1 MIKKSADNQWVSD
14 RVKAVPASGIRKFF
28 DLVSSSKDVVSLGVG
43 EPDFVTPWHVREAA
57 IYSLERGHTMYTSN
71 FGILELREAI
81 FHYIKRDYGVYY
93 NPKTEILVTVGSSE
107 ALDLALRAVVNPGD
121 EVLVPEPCFVSYKPC
136 AIFAGGVP
144 VPVETFED
152 DNYQLDVKE
161 LQKKITPK
169 TKVLLMGYPSNPTGA
184 IMPENK
190 LREIAAFVK
199 KNNLFVIADELY
211 HKLTYD
217 RKHACFTS
225 LPGMKERTIL
235 INGFSKTHAM
245 TGWRIGFTCAPP
257 EILEAMMK
265 IHQYIM
271 MCASIM
277 GQKAALEALKNGDSH
292 VEDMRQKYDE
302 RRRYLMQG
310 LASIGMKC
318 FEPGGAFYAFPNIK
332 KYGMS
337 SDEFANKLFAEQ
349 KVVVVPGNAFGD
361 CGEGFIRL
369 SYASSIRNLEKAVE
383 RMARFVKKHD

>member
-1 MIKKSADNQWVSD
+1 MKNKLNHPFISD

-57 IYSLERGHTMYTSN
+57 IYSLEKGYTMYTSN

-81 FHYIKRDYGVYY
+81 SHYIRRDYGVHY
-93 NPKTEILVTVGSSE
+93 NPKTEVLVTVGSSE

-136 AIFAGGVP
+136 AIFSGGVP
-144 VPVETFED
+144 VPVETYED

-161 LQKKITPK
+161 LQKKVTPK

-190 LREIAAFVK
+190 LIDVAAFVK

-217 RKHACFTS
+217 GKHACFTS

-245 TGWRIGFTCAPP
+245 TGWRIGFACAAPD
-257 EILEAMMK
+257 ILEAMMK

-302 RRRYLMQG
+302 RRRYLIQA
-310 LASIGMKC
+310 LRSIGMKC

-337 SDEFANKLFAEQ
+337 SDEFASKLFAEQ

-383 RMARFVKKHD
+383 RMARFLKKHG

>member
-1 MIKKSADNQWVSD
+1 MKNKNNHPFISD

-57 IYSLERGHTMYTSN
+57 IYSLEKGYTMYTSN

-81 FHYIKRDYGVYY
+81 SKYIKRDYGVNY
-93 NPKTEILVTVGSSE
+93 NPKTEIIVTVGSSE
-107 ALDLALRAVVNPGD
+107 ALDLALRAVVNPED

-136 AIFAGGVP
+136 VIFAGGVP
-144 VPVETFED
+144 VPVETFEE
-152 DNYQLDVKE
+152 DNYELDVKA
-161 LQKKITPK
+161 LQKKVTPK

-190 LREIAAFVK
+190 LREVAAFVK
-199 KNNLFVIADELY
+199 KHNLFVISDELY

-217 RKHACFTS
+217 GKHACFTS
-225 LPGMKERTIL
+225 LPGMKELTIL

-245 TGWRIGFTCAPP
+245 TGWRIGFACAEP

-277 GQKAALEALKNGDSH
+277 GQKAALEALKNGDTH
-292 VEDMRQKYDE
+292 VEEMRQKYDE
-302 RRRYLMQG
+302 RRRFLLQG
-310 LASIGMKC
+310 LHSIGVTC
-318 FEPGGAFYAFPNIK
+318 FEPKGAFYAFPNIK
-332 KYGMS
+332 KYGMT
-337 SDEFANKLFAEQ
+337 SDEFAGKLFTQE

-369 SYASSIRNLEKAVE
+369 SYASSIRNIEKALE
-383 RMARFVKKHD
+383 RIGRFVKRHG

>member
-1 MIKKSADNQWVSD
+1 MKNKDSHPFISD

-57 IYSLERGHTMYTSN
+57 IYSLEKGYTMYTSN
-71 FGILELREAI
+71 FGILELREAVSK
-81 FHYIKRDYGVYY
+81 YIKRDYGVYY
-93 NPKTEILVTVGSSE
+93 NPKTEIIVTVGSSE

-121 EVLVPEPCFVSYKPC
+121 EVLVPEPSFVSYKPC
-136 AIFAGGVP
+136 VIFAGGVP
-144 VPVETFED
+144 VPVETFEE
-152 DNYQLDVKE
+152 DNYELDVKA
-161 LQKKITPK
+161 LQKKVTPK

-190 LREIAAFVK
+190 LREVAAFVK
-199 KNNLFVIADELY
+199 KHNLFVISDELY

-217 RKHACFTS
+217 GKHACFTS

-245 TGWRIGFTCAPP
+245 TGWRIGFACAGP

-277 GQKAALEALKNGDSH
+277 GQKAALEALKNGDPH
-292 VEDMRQKYDE
+292 VEEMRQKYDE
-302 RRRYLMQG
+302 RRRFLLQG
-310 LASIGMKC
+310 LHSIGVTC
-318 FEPGGAFYAFPNIK
+318 FEPKGAFYAFPNIK
-332 KYGMS
+332 KYGMT
-337 SDEFANKLFAEQ
+337 SDEFAGKLFTEE

-369 SYASSIRNLEKAVE
+369 SYASSIRNIEKALE
-383 RMARFVKKHD
+383 RIGRFVKRHG

>member
-1 MIKKSADNQWVSD
+1 MKNKLNHPFISD

-28 DLVSSSKDVVSLGVG
+28 DLVSSSKDVVSLGVC
-43 EPDFVTPWHVREAA
+43 ESDFVTPWHVREAA

-71 FGILELREAI
+71 FGILALREAI
-81 FHYIKRDYGVYY
+81 SHYIRRDYGVHY
-93 NPKTEILVTVGSSE
+93 NPKTEIIVTVGSSE
-107 ALDLALRAVVNPGD
+107 ALDLALRAVVNPDD

-161 LQKKITPK
+161 LQKKVTPK

-190 LREIAAFVK
+190 LIEVAAFAK

-217 RKHACFTS
+217 GKHACFTS
-225 LPGMKERTIL
+225 LPGMKERTIS

-245 TGWRIGFTCAPP
+245 TGWRVGFACAAPD
-257 EILEAMMK
+257 ILEAMMK
-265 IHQYIM
+265 IHQYTM

-302 RRRYLMQG
+302 RRRFLIQG
-310 LASIGMKC
+310 LVSIGMQC
-318 FEPGGAFYAFPNIK
+318 FEPKGAFYAFPNIK
-332 KYGMS
+332 KFGMS
-337 SDEFANKLFAEQ
+337 SDEFANKLFKEQ
-349 KVVVVPGNAFGD
+349 KVVVVPGSAFGD

-383 RMARFVKKHD
+383 RMARFVKKHG

>member
-1 MIKKSADNQWVSD
+1 MLKNKSSFVAD

-28 DLVSSSKDVVSLGVG
+28 DLVLSSKDVVSLGVG
-43 EPDFVTPWHVREAA
+43 EPDFVTPWHVCEAA
-57 IYSLERGHTMYTSN
+57 IYSIEKGYTMYTSN

-81 FHYIKRDYGVYY
+81 SRYLKKDYGVNY
-93 NPKTEILVTVGSSE
+93 NPKTEIIVTVGSSE

-144 VPVETFED
+144 VPVKTCEEE
-152 DNYQLDVKE
+152 NYELNVKE
-161 LQKKITPK
+161 LQKKVTPK

-190 LREIAAFVK
+190 LREVAAFVK
-199 KNNLFVIADELY
+199 KNNLFVISDELY

-217 RKHACFTS
+217 GKHACFTS
-225 LPGMKERTIL
+225 LPGMKERTIF

-245 TGWRIGFTCAPP
+245 TGWRVGFACAEPD
-257 EILEAMMK
+257 ILEAMMK
-265 IHQYIM
+265 IHQYTM

-302 RRRYLMQG
+302 RRRFLIQG
-310 LASIGMKC
+310 LASIGMPC
-318 FEPGGAFYAFPNIK
+318 FEPKGAFYAFPNIK
-332 KYGMS
+332 KSGMS
-337 SDEFANKLFAEQ
+337 SEEFANKLFKEE
-349 KVVVVPGNAFGD
+349 KVVVVPGSAFGE

-383 RMARFVKKHD
+383 RMARFVKKYG

>member
-1 MIKKSADNQWVSD
+1 MKNKDNHPFISD

-57 IYSLERGHTMYTSN
+57 IYSLEKGYTMYTSN
-71 FGILELREAI
+71 FGILELREAVSK
-81 FHYIKRDYGVYY
+81 YIKRDYGVYY
-93 NPKTEILVTVGSSE
+93 NPKTEIIVTVGSSE

-121 EVLVPEPCFVSYKPC
+121 EVLVPEPSFVSYKPC
-136 AIFAGGVP
+136 VIFAGGVP

-152 DNYQLDVKE
+152 ENYELDVKT
-161 LQKKITPK
+161 LQKKVTLK

-190 LREIAAFVK
+190 LREVAAFVK
-199 KNNLFVIADELY
+199 KHNLFVISDELY

-217 RKHACFTS
+217 GKHACFTS
-225 LPGMKERTIL
+225 VSGMKERTIL

-245 TGWRIGFTCAPP
+245 TGWRIGFACAEP

-277 GQKAALEALKNGDSH
+277 GQKAALEALKNGDTH
-292 VEDMRQKYDE
+292 VEEMRQKYDE
-302 RRRYLMQG
+302 RRRFLLQG
-310 LASIGMKC
+310 LHSIGVTC
-318 FEPGGAFYAFPNIK
+318 FEPKGAFYAFPNIK
-332 KYGMS
+332 KYGMT
-337 SDEFANKLFAEQ
+337 SDEFAGKLFKEE

-369 SYASSIRNLEKAVE
+369 SYASSIRNIEKALE
-383 RMARFVKKHD
+383 RIGRFVKRHG